1 MNKKG
6 FASVVIVVL
15 VVIIIGV
22 VGYFALVKKQEPVVQ
37 QVDTPSSV
45 SNADLQ
51 TYRNDKYGFELGYS
65 SKLKPY
71 IVEADG
77 KNFTSNKTSPCLLLG
92 DFYDKSELEARKNT
106 DNYTQSYLSLCL
118 LDDQMIFGQANPN
131 RTLEDYAKT
140 RYAPPLH
147 NQFIPVNLSGGMKSL
162 ELNTSSFRT
171 IYIRL
176 KSGKV
181 LEVSNPELLKGVD
194 VMEVIKSTIIAF

>member
-6 FASVVIVVL
+6 FSKIIFLVTIVL
-15 VVIIIGV
+15 IGIA
-22 VGYFALVKKQEPVVQ
+22 GYFVLVKKQEPVAQ
-37 QVDTPSSV
+37 QIDISSSI

-92 DFYDKSELEARKNT
+92 DFYEKSEIEVNKNT

-118 LDDQMIFGQANPN
+118 LDDQMIFGQGNPN
-131 RTLEDYAKT
+131 RILEDYAKT
-140 RYAPPLH
+140 RYAPTLH
-147 NQFIPVNLSGGMKSL
+147 NQFTPTILKDGIKAL

>member
-6 FASVVIVVL
+6 FSKIIFLVTIVL
-15 VVIIIGV
+15 IGIA
-22 VGYFALVKKQEPVVQ
+22 GYFVLVKKQEPVAQ
-37 QVDTPSSV
+37 QIDISSSI

-92 DFYDKSELEARKNT
+92 DFYEKSEIEVNKNT

-118 LDDQMIFGQANPN
+118 LDDQMIFGQGNPN
-131 RTLEDYAKT
+131 RILEDYAKT
-140 RYAPPLH
+140 RYAPTLH
-147 NQFIPVNLSGGMKSL
+147 NQFTPTLLKDGIKAL
-162 ELNTSSFRT
+162 ELNTSRFRV

-181 LEVSNPELLKGVD
+181 LEVINQELLKGTD
-194 VMEVIKSTIIAF
+194 VIEIIKSTITTF